1 MDKQFTLY
9 SAETSSEHCQESKMN
24 LVQCLTIFAKGS
36 IMDVWQGSEYTLFS
50 KSSKQTNQIR

>member
-9 SAETSSEHCQESKMN
+9 SAEASSEPCQESKMN

-36 IMDVWQGSEYTLFS
+36 IMDV
-50 KSSKQTNQIR
+50 